1 MAALL
6 DALYAQAD
14 EFVAIRQDIHSNPEL
29 AYEEFRTSDIVAEKL
44 ASWGY
49 AVERGIGGTGVV
61 GQLKRGPGKRSIG
74 IRADM
79 DALPIVETNTFGYS
93 SRKIGVMHACGHDG
107 HIAMLLAAAR
117 YIAKAGN
124 FSGTL
129 NLIFQPAEEGQGGA
143 KRMMEEGLFTKYP
156 CDAIFAMHNAPGEAQ
171 GTFHLRSGPTMASA
185 ENVTIT
191 LHGVGGHGAFPH
203 RATDPIVAAASIVM
217 ALQTIVSRNVD
228 PQATAVVT
236 VGAMNSG
243 IANNVI
249 PASATLKLS
258 VRSLDRDVRNTLETR
273 ICAVVTAQ
281 AESFGVRAEIDY
293 QRNYPVLVNTEAE
306 TEFAYAVARDLVG
319 EAKVVYPAPALTGS
333 EDFAFMLE
341 KLPGCYL
348 FIGNGDGAPGV
359 DGKPTNPCMVHNPGY
374 NFNDANIGVGSA
386 YWVALTQR
394 FLPAESQS

>member
-14 EFVAIRQDIHSNPEL
+14 EFVRIRQDIHENPEL

-61 GQLKRGPGKRSIG
+61 GQLKRGAGRRSIG

-79 DALPIVETNTFGYS
+79 DALPIVETNNFGYAS
-93 SRKIGVMHACGHDG
+93 KKIGVMHACGHDG
-107 HIAMLLAAAR
+107 HTAMLLAAAR
-117 YIAKAGN
+117 YIAKSGN

-236 VGAMNSG
+236 VGALNSG

-249 PASATLKLS
+249 PASAILKLS

-273 ICAVVTAQ
+273 ICALVKAQ

-306 TEFAYAVARDLVG
+306 TEFAYGVARDLVG
-319 EAKVVYPAPALTGS
+319 DSKVVYPAPALTGS

-348 FIGNGDGAPGV
+348 FIGNGDGAPGI
-359 DGKPTNPCMVHNPGY
+359 DGKPTSPCMVHNPGY

-394 FLPAESQS
+394 FLCAESQS